1 MLLNTIMKEV
11 KEMKKVLAIVVAVI
25 FVLGLAS
32 FGFAAGLEKCDKC
45 HKGEKAP
52 DKMVEKGK
60 IASAADLMKALKEG
74 PKKAMHKSLS
84 DDDIKGAAAALKLK

>member
-1 MLLNTIMKEV
+1 
-11 KEMKKVLAIVVAVI
+11 MKKVLTVVVAVI

-52 DKMVEKGK
+52 DKMIAHAK
-60 IASAADLMKALKEG
+60 IASAADLSAALKNG
-74 PKKAMHKSLS
+74 PKKGMHKSLT
-84 DDDIKGAAAALKLK
+84 DDDIKGAAAALGLK